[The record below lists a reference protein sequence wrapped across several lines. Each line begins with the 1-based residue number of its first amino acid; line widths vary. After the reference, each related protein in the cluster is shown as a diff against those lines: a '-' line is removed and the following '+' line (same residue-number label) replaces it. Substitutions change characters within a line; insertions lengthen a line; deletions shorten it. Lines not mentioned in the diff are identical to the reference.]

1 MKRLHEV
8 RVISCMDF
16 AMVGGGGQE
25 PYGMG
30 GICMYF
36 ALKFEC
42 VF

>member
-1 MKRLHEV
+1 MKRIHEV
-8 RVISCMDF
+8 WVISCMDF
-16 AMVGGGGQE
+16 TMVGGGQE